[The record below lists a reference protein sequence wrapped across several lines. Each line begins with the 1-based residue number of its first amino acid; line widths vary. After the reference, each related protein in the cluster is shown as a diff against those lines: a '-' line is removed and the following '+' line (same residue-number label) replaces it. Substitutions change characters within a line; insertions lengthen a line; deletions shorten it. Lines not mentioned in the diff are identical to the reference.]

1 MRNVRM
7 ASYTGCMWC
16 CAVSLTKIVTL
27 RAGPFVSI
35 GPPVESASASAASS
49 DPGSQADGEVAED
62 HAPGNICQAN
72 PPCAVAHRLVSFVL
86 EARKC
91 SVSPEN
97 ARHQEQAPVGMGRE
111 PLRQERHQDSNEQ

>member
-35 GPPVESASASAASS
+35 GPPVQSACASAASG
-49 DPGSQADGEVAED
+49 DPDAQANGEIAED
-62 HAPGNICQAN
+62 HASGDVCQAN
-72 PPCAVAHRLVSFVL
+72 PPCAVAHRLVCFVL
-86 EARKC
+86 KARKR
-91 SVSPEN
+91 SVSPQN
-97 ARHQEQAPVGMGRE
+97 AHHQEQAPVGMRRE
-111 PLRQERHQDSNEQ
+111 PLGQERHQDSNEQ